1 MKVLVTGA
9 GGQSAYA
16 VTARMSAAHHV
27 VALTRAQLDITRQSD
42 VVDIVRAERPDVVIN
57 GAAYNDV
64 DGAEDEPAVALAV
77 NAFGVRALA
86 RAAANVDAIFV
97 HFSSD
102 FVFDGSASEPY
113 SETAAPNPQSAYA
126 ISKLLGEWFARE
138 ARHYILRVESLFG
151 GGLQH
156 HADGRQRGSS
166 LDRIADSILSGQ
178 EVRAF
183 SDRTVTPSY
192 VDDVVDATSALL
204 ASSAPQGLYHCVGS
218 GMGTWLEVSSRLASA
233 LGRSATI
240 VPVTMASVALK
251 ARRPQFC
258 ALSNAKLRSVGV
270 TMPTWQ
276 DALGRY
282 AHARARSAQTDHEHT
297 SSNGLPPTE
306 RSPRRSPDT
315 R

>member
-9 GGQSAYA
+9 GGQLACA
-16 VTARMSAAHHV
+16 VTARMSAVHQV
-27 VALTRAQLDITRQSD
+27 VALTRAQLDVTRYRD
-42 VVDIVRAERPDVVIN
+42 VVDTVRAERPDVVIN

-64 DGAEDEPAVALAV
+64 DGAEDEPAAALAV

-86 RAAANVDAIFV
+86 RAAATVDATLV

-102 FVFDGSASEPY
+102 FVFDGSATEPY
-113 SETAAPNPQSAYA
+113 TETAAPNPQSAYA
-126 ISKLLGEWFARE
+126 ISKLLGEWFAPE

-156 HADGRQRGSS
+156 HAHGRQRGSS
-166 LDRIADSILSGQ
+166 LDRIADAILAGK

-204 ASSAPQGLYHCVGS
+204 ASGAPRGLYHCVGS
-218 GMGTWLEVSSRLASA
+218 GMGTWLEVSSHLAAA
-233 LGRSATI
+233 LGRSAKI
-240 VPVTMASVALK
+240 IPVTMASVSLK

-258 ALSNAKLRSVGV
+258 ALSNTKLKSVGV

-282 AHARARSAQTDHEHT
+282 ANARADS
-297 SSNGLPPTE
+297 
-306 RSPRRSPDT
+306 
-315 R
+315 